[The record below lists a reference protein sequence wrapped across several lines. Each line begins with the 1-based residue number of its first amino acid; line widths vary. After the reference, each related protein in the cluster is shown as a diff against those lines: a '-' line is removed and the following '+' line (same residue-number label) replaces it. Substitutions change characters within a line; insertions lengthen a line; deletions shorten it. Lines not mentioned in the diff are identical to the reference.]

1 MIDVARAAGVS
12 LGTVSNVVNNP
23 GKVTPATRQ
32 KVEAAIAELGF
43 VRNGVARSLR
53 AGRSTTIGFV
63 LVDLGNSFFLDLVRG
78 AEAEVSRAGMNLL
91 LANADMSYEKEQTY
105 LALFEEERVAG
116 ILLTPRPVPGEVG
129 ELPPP
134 SVGVPRV
141 LLNDPEAGPDVCSVQ
156 TDNVH
161 GGYLAARHLIES
173 GRRRLVFAGGD
184 ALDPVRHRYRGVV
197 RAVEEADGV
206 SLERVDTYEV
216 TVHDG
221 REVADELLRR
231 PAADRPDG
239 ILARLVR
246 VLRPDASVV
255 AGDPDDARIRT
266 AVAELTATG
275 RADTVVAATDA
286 RRAVKAVRRGGHV
299 CVGRDGGAL
308 PSTTE
313 LVQREVT
320 LVGPRTL
327 AGLLSDTLRRGVDAA
342 LDAA

>member
-78 AEAEVSRAGMNLL
+78 AEEEVNRAGMNLL

-173 GRRRLVFAGGD
+173 GRRRLAFAGGD

-206 SLERVDTYEV
+206 SLERVDTIGV

-221 REVADELLRR
+221 REVADEVLRR
-231 PAADRPDG
+231 PEADRPDG
-239 ILARLVR
+239 ILAGADLLALGLVQTLTVDGRLR
-246 VLRPDASVV
+246 VPDDVAVVGYDNNRAAWDSVV
-255 AGDPDDARIRT
+255 PITTLDQAG
-266 AVAELTATG
+266 EEMG
-275 RADTVVAATDA
+275 RAAASLLLEEIQEPEGHQHRTVWMEPFMVP
-286 RRAVKAVRRGGHV
+286 RESSVRR
-299 CVGRDGGAL
+299 
-308 PSTTE
+308 
-313 LVQREVT
+313 
-320 LVGPRTL
+320 
-327 AGLLSDTLRRGVDAA
+327 
-342 LDAA
+342 